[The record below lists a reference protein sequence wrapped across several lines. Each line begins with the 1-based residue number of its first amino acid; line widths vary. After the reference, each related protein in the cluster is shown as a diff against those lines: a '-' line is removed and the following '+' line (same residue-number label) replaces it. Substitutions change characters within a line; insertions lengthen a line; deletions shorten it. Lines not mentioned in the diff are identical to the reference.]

1 MIEGH
6 QTPQKNI
13 RKQYTRDVKQ
23 TTEKNLKE
31 ADNPGNEVL
40 KIIKYLQRDKSR
52 NCVQE
57 EDAFTK
63 VRSQSEFLGINK
75 ISMLTKMKQQIC
87 WKLKLEQSFRL
98 WKWDKDKEMESRRE
112 EAGSTSVLEVQE
124 QIIGV
129 PDRKDG

>member
-23 TTEKNLKE
+23 TNEKNLKE
-31 ADNPGNEVL
+31 TDNPGNELL

-63 VRSQSEFLGINK
+63 VSSQSEFLGINK
-75 ISMLTKMKQQIC
+75 INMLTKMKHSADT
-87 WKLKLEQSFRL
+87 LKA
-98 WKWDKDKEMESRRE
+98 K
-112 EAGSTSVLEVQE
+112 
-124 QIIGV
+124 IGV
-129 PDRKDG
+129 IF

>member
-13 RKQYTRDVKQ
+13 RKQYTRDMKQ
-23 TTEKNLKE
+23 TTEKTLKE

-57 EDAFTK
+57 EDAFIK
-63 VRSQSEFLGINK
+63 V
-75 ISMLTKMKQQIC
+75 
-87 WKLKLEQSFRL
+87 
-98 WKWDKDKEMESRRE
+98 
-112 EAGSTSVLEVQE
+112 
-124 QIIGV
+124 
-129 PDRKDG
+129 